1 MVPTIILGFRSL
13 MGAIAEEII
22 KIVETMDIIDGEATR
37 ILTIIVLGLII
48 MKIEDLEIKVE
59 MEANDDLHI
68 GNMTLEI

>member
-1 MVPTIILGFRSL
+1 